1 VIVATAGHVDH
12 GKTSLIKALTGV
24 DTDTLAEEKARGL
37 TINLGYAYL
46 PSGDGR
52 VIGFIDVPGHHRFI
66 NTMISGVSGI
76 DRALVIVAADD
87 GPMPQTSEH
96 LNVLSVLGVTEI
108 DVVITKTDAV
118 APERVVEVTREARE
132 LVEARCKSKSKS
144 QAFQV
149 STVTGDG
156 IAELKSHLQSL
167 RPKGRDQALERG
179 FRLSIDRSFH
189 VSGAGL
195 VVTGT
200 ACTGTLNVGDHLLL
214 QPKGLEVRVRELR
227 ANDAVATSAAAGQRV
242 ALCLAGKV
250 ALSDVNRGDCLVEPA
265 LDQLSQ
271 RLDVQLTLLAD
282 TPNALKHLLPVK
294 LYIGA
299 RRVSAKVA
307 LIESGVSSLAPGQ
320 TTMAQLIL
328 DAPISTYSG
337 ERFVLRDDSESFH
350 LGGGVIL
357 DPKGPQ
363 YGKSKPERL
372 TRLSALASGRV
383 DTTLRHLLANDVT
396 TNWSDLARTF
406 HLKEAAAVPTLP
418 DTAVKFD
425 LKQSTWITTR
435 SAIAEARQALFNA
448 LSDAKRQASDSRGVP
463 KEKLIKLAEKASNGA
478 LLEATLTTLIK
489 TGVLGVTDG
498 RIHDPKDRSKP
509 SGHERY
515 WSSLEQQL
523 QAAGRHVPVL
533 SELQRDA
540 KLDETSLK
548 LGLKYGTEKGFLHR
562 INAMR
567 YALTT
572 TLLDFA
578 ETSQSLASER
588 SFTVADFK
596 NELGIGRKLAVEIL
610 EFFDS
615 VNLTQRQGNE
625 RTIANPKAIRSRLKL

>member
-1 VIVATAGHVDH
+1 MIIATAGHVDH

-46 PSGDGR
+46 PSSDGQ

-76 DRALVIVAADD
+76 DRALVIIAADD

-96 LNVLSVLGVTEI
+96 LNVLNVLGVTDI
-108 DVVITKTDAV
+108 DIVITKTDTV
-118 APERVVEVTREARE
+118 TPERVVEVTQRARE
-132 LVEARCKSKSKS
+132 LVDARIDSEGKV
-144 QAFQV
+144 FEV
-149 STVTGDG
+149 SSVTGDG
-156 IAELKSHLQSL
+156 IDALKSYLKSV

-179 FRLSIDRSFH
+179 FRLSIDRRFH

-195 VVTGT
+195 IVTGT
-200 ACTGTLNVGDHLLL
+200 ASTGTVNVGDHLIL

-227 ANDAVATSAAAGQRV
+227 ANDAVTTSATAGQRV

-250 ALSDVNRGDCLVEPA
+250 ELGDIDRGDCLVEPA

-271 RLDVQLTLLAD
+271 RLDVQLSLLSDAP
-282 TPNALKHLLPVK
+282 TALKHLSPAK

-299 RRVSAKVA
+299 RRVGAKVA
-307 LIESGVSSLAPGQ
+307 LIEKGISSLAPGQ
-320 TTMAQLIL
+320 TSMAQLIL
-328 DAPISTYSG
+328 DSPISTYSG

-350 LGGGVIL
+350 LGGGVVL
-357 DPKGPQ
+357 DPNGPQ
-363 YGKSKPERL
+363 YGKAKPERL
-372 TRLSALASGRV
+372 IWLSALATGSV
-383 DTTLRHLLANDVT
+383 DTALQHLLASNMT
-396 TNWSDLARTF
+396 TNWSDLTRAF
-406 HLKEAAAVPTLP
+406 HLKEGAAIPSLP

-425 LKQSTWITTR
+425 LQQSTWITTR
-435 SAIAEARQALFNA
+435 NAIAAARHALLDAF
-448 LSDAKRQASDSRGVP
+448 SDAKTQASDTRGVP
-463 KEKLIKLAEKASNGA
+463 KEKLIKLASKASNGA
-478 LLEATLTTLIK
+478 LLEATLTILIK

-498 RIHDPKDRSKP
+498 RVHDAKDRNKP
-509 SGHERY
+509 DGNERH
-515 WSSLEQQL
+515 WSSLERQL
-523 QAAGRHVPVL
+523 QTAGHHIPVL

-540 KLDETSLK
+540 QLDETSLK
-548 LGLKYGTEKGFLHR
+548 LALKYGTEKGSVHR
-562 INAMR
+562 INATR

-578 ETSQSLASER
+578 ETSESLASDR
-588 SFTVADFK
+588 NFNVADFK
-596 NELGIGRKLAVEIL
+596 EELGIGRKLAVEIL

-615 VNLTQRQGNE
+615 INFTQRQGNE